1 MARTDDFFQP
11 ENLVDPHGFYK
22 VMRSDRPVF
31 QTVLPGQ
38 GLDVFVVMSY
48 DLVRQVLDDNNLFS
62 SDVAPIMLG
71 ASRQGDAELVL
82 DNGTGGAPLLL
93 NMDEP
98 AHGRYRALFNP
109 MFSPRQ
115 ANRLAPKISEIM
127 DRLIDSVIEQGRCD
141 FIDDIAVPFTLYVIC
156 DMMGFD
162 RSHYAKM
169 KRWTDAIVRL
179 GGQQEVSESYIAT
192 MREIAE
198 FHDFIAAELE
208 ARRDAPRDDLLSEIL
223 AARIDGQ
230 APLSDREL
238 LMSIQELCVAGNE
251 TSRNTLVGG
260 LALLLNAPAT
270 LEALRSDSKLIP
282 AAVEEL
288 LRLFSPVTGT
298 WRLATRDTILGG
310 VNIPA
315 GAPVMV
321 RMEAANR
328 DPAQFPDPDAID
340 LTRRNRNMH
349 LSFSHGVHYCIGNMI
364 ARRELA
370 IALEKIL
377 ARFQDLKLVEA
388 ESDLRRPPSV
398 MLRGNNAMIIAF
410 AAGQPVLT

>member
-11 ENLVDPHGFYK
+11 EILMDPHGFYK

-179 GGQQEVSESYIAT
+179 GGQQEVGESYIAT